1 MGLGNKYF
9 LLELI
14 MKDNGKMI
22 LFKDMVDT
30 YLKMVIITQESLFM
44 GKEKVLECWSIKMV
58 HHMKANG

>member
-1 MGLGNKYF
+1 
-9 LLELI
+9 

-30 YLKMVIITQESLFM
+30 YLKMVIIMQESLFM